1 MTATAPVLTGVRAG
15 NSAPVSFEHVT
26 KRYGDVL
33 AVDDL
38 NLQVE
43 NGELMVL
50 LGPSGCGKTTSLR
63 MLAGLEKITSG
74 IIRIG
79 DTIVND
85 LPPRARNIAMVF
97 QSYALYAHLTVFE
110 NLAYPLRVR
119 KLKKDE
125 IRRRV
130 LEVAE
135 RVQISELL
143 DRKPREISGG
153 QRQRVALGRAIIRE
167 PSVFL
172 MDEPL
177 SNLDA
182 KLRLHMRGEL
192 KRFQR
197 DLATTTI
204 YVTHDQAEAMTL
216 ADRVAIM
223 NKGVLQQVGPPREV
237 YRKPAN
243 MFVAGFLGSPP
254 MNFLTLDVQAE
265 GDALWLVGSGVRFPL
280 PREWGDAVRSA
291 RTGRVALGVRPEHLT
306 LKLRPDERSIA
317 AEVYLIEDLGNELLV
332 DVRVDGQQIVARLPA
347 GPAPD
352 LGDRVWL
359 SFALEDVHLFDPV
372 TEQHLV
378 QR

>member
-1 MTATAPVLTGVRAG
+1 MTATAPERIDVRAG

-26 KRYGDVL
+26 KQYGDVL

-50 LGPSGCGKTTSLR
+50 LGPSGCGKTTTLR

-74 IIRIG
+74 VIRIG

-85 LPPRARNIAMVF
+85 LPPRSRNIAMVF

-130 LEVAE
+130 HEVAE
-135 RVQISELL
+135 RVQIAELL
-143 DRKPREISGG
+143 NRKPREISGG

-237 YRKPAN
+237 YRRPAN

-254 MNFLTLDVQAE
+254 MNFLTLDVRAE
-265 GDALWLVGSGVRFPL
+265 GDHLWLVADGVRYSL
-280 PREWGDAVRSA
+280 LREWGEAVRASNAA
-291 RTGRVALGVRPEHLT
+291 RVVLGVRPEHVAL
-306 LKLRPDERSIA
+306 LPHPGEGAIP

-332 DVRVDGQQIVARLPA
+332 DVRVSGQPVVARLPA
-347 GPAPD
+347 GPAPQI
-352 LGDRVWL
+352 GDRVWL
-359 SFALEDVHLFDPV
+359 SFAPEDVHLFDPA
-372 TEQHLV
+372 TEEHII